1 MEMTIGVAMLS
12 SIART
17 MVLTMQ
23 KNKEEFFA
31 LGMIITTKILLMTIM
46 AVLIYSNLD
55 RTVSKEYNTSEHH
68 IYCMINHK
76 MFLIFN
82 SPNMPGRRTGRML
95 R

>member
-1 MEMTIGVAMLS
+1 MEMSHVAMEMTIGVVMLS

-46 AVLIYSNLD
+46 AVIIYSNLD
-55 RTVSKEYNTSEHH
+55 RTVLKDKIHLN
-68 IYCMINHK
+68 I
-76 MFLIFN
+76 IFIV
-82 SPNMPGRRTGRML
+82 
-95 R
+95 

>member
-1 MEMTIGVAMLS
+1 MEMSHVAMEMTIGIVMLS

-46 AVLIYSNLD
+46 AVIIYSNLD
-55 RTVSKEYNTSEHH
+55 RTVLKDK
-68 IYCMINHK
+68 IQD
-76 MFLIFN
+76 
-82 SPNMPGRRTGRML
+82 
-95 R
+95 

>member
-1 MEMTIGVAMLS
+1 MEMTIGVVMLS
-12 SIART
+12 SIAQT

-23 KNKEEFFA
+23 KNREEFFA
-31 LGMIITTKILLMTIM
+31 LGMIITTKMLLMTIM
-46 AVLIYSNLD
+46 AVIIYSNLD
-55 RTVSKEYNTSEHH
+55 RTVLKDKKHH